1 MANQTKGNIK
11 KTEIKKLKISKK
23 AIIKQKSTM
32 GGCGRA
38 FDTDCGISRRAG

>member
-32 GGCGRA
+32 GGCGKV
-38 FDTDCGISRRAG
+38 FDTSCGISARAG

>member
-11 KTEIKKLKISKK
+11 KTKTKKLKISEK

-38 FDTDCGISRRAG
+38 FDNDCGISARAG